1 METKVF
7 AGKILISAPAI
18 GDVFNRS
25 VILTT
30 ENNDNGTVGFILNK
44 KLNYRLKDV
53 VETFSL
59 IDAPVYLG
67 GPVQTELVSVIHRLG
82 DKIGGYE
89 ISERIY
95 YSCDVEKL
103 NELAENNLLN
113 QKDIRFFVGY
123 SGWGKGQL
131 SNEIKNNAWFISQGN
146 ERYVFDTNAEDLWSI
161 VLKDMG
167 SKYKIISTFPKDPS
181 LN

>member
-1 METKVF
+1 METKVV
-7 AGKILISAPAI
+7 AGKILISAPSI

-25 VILTT
+25 VVLIT
-30 ENNDNGTVGFILNK
+30 ENDENGTVGFILNK

-53 VETFSL
+53 VETFSM

-82 DKIGGYE
+82 DKLGGYE
-89 ISERIY
+89 ISESIY
-95 YSCDVEKL
+95 YSCDIDKL

-131 SNEIKNNAWFISQGN
+131 LNEIKNNAWFISQGN
-146 ERYVFDTNAEDLWSI
+146 EKYIFDTEAEDLWS
-161 VLKDMG
+161 VTLKDMG

>member
-1 METKVF
+1 METKVV

-25 VILTT
+25 VILIT

-95 YSCDVEKL
+95 YSCGVEKL

-113 QKDIRFFVGY
+113 QKE
-123 SGWGKGQL
+123 
-131 SNEIKNNAWFISQGN
+131 N
-146 ERYVFDTNAEDLWSI
+146 
-161 VLKDMG
+161 
-167 SKYKIISTFPKDPS
+167 
-181 LN
+181 